1 MEFDLPILHLAQLVG
16 AAAGLSYDE
25 LQFKRHVVKAY
36 PVTDKIY
43 QGV

>member
-1 MEFDLPILHLAQLVG
+1 MEFNLPIFHLAQLVG

-25 LQFKRHVVKAY
+25 LQFNRHVVRPY
-36 PVTDKIY
+36 PATDKIY